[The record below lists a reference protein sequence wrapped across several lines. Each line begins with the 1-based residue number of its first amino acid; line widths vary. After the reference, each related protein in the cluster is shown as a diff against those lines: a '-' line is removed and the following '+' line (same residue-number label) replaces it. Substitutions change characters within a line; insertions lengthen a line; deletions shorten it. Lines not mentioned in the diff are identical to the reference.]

1 MKSLKLEYS
10 SKDILNFHIS
20 DDESLK
26 WIAEFDSSKFNRIFV
41 IADTNVMAIW
51 GKLILRNL
59 KCHNKELMVFYA
71 KPNEHTKSLK
81 FYPKILD
88 YFEKQRCSRFDLV
101 IAIGGGI
108 ILDLASFFCSTYMRG
123 LPFYAV
129 PTTLIGQVD
138 AITAGKTCLNTING
152 KNTLGTFYYPKEV
165 YNNIA
170 ILKTNRPYY
179 ARQGFSEIFK
189 YGLLA
194 SEKLLDSLDDYQKRL
209 SDRKLIK
216 IIELTINARSIIRK
230 KDALASNL
238 GHTFGHALE
247 KISNFR
253 ILHGDAI
260 SIGIIMSLYFSVDSG
275 LMSKSKLDEIIER
288 MRKHHLNIYLEKNI
302 DIDQMIDC
310 MLHDKKSS
318 SNKIN
323 LVLLRDVENPYE
335 NKESLFFPVSPKK
348 MKAFLKSFIN
358 SYQFVMEN
366 CWGYINNDYIE
377 YS

>member
-1 MKSLKLEYS
+1 M
-10 SKDILNFHIS
+10 
-20 DDESLK
+20 
-26 WIAEFDSSKFNRIFV
+26 
-41 IADTNVMAIW
+41 
-51 GKLILRNL
+51 
-59 KCHNKELMVFYA
+59 
-71 KPNEHTKSLK
+71 
-81 FYPKILD
+81 
-88 YFEKQRCSRFDLV
+88 
-101 IAIGGGI
+101 
-108 ILDLASFFCSTYMRG
+108 FFR
-123 LPFYAV
+123 
-129 PTTLIGQVD
+129 
-138 AITAGKTCLNTING
+138 
-152 KNTLGTFYYPKEV
+152 
-165 YNNIA
+165 
-170 ILKTNRPYY
+170 
-179 ARQGFSEIFK
+179 FSEIFK